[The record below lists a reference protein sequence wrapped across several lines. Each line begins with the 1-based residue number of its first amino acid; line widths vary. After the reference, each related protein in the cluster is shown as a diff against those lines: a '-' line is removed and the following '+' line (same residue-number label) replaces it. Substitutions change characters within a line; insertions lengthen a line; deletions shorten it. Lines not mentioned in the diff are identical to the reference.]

1 MDDKAI
7 NQLARSLAENLRGAR
22 ERRGISQAALAKACG
37 IPRSTIASIESG
49 SSNPTLGV
57 LARLSASLQLS
68 IEELLSPPHGAV
80 QLFPKGSLPV
90 RVSGRGGS
98 VTVHKLLPDPIPG
111 MEIDRMHLEPGAHKA
126 GVPHQAGTREYL
138 SCEQGELTLWV
149 EGERFDLRP
158 GDVAAFPG
166 DCRHSYRCA
175 AEAKCPAVG
184 FSVVVL
190 APASART
197 AH

>member
-1 MDDKAI
+1 MDDEAI
-7 NQLARSLAENLRGAR
+7 SQLGRNLAENLRGAR
-22 ERRGISQAALAKACG
+22 ERRGVSQAALAQACG

-57 LARLSASLQLS
+57 LSRLSASLQLS

-80 QLFPKGSLPV
+80 QLFRRGSLPV
-90 RVSGRGGS
+90 RVSGRDRS

-111 MEIDRMHLEPGAHKA
+111 MEIDRMQLEPGAHKA
-126 GVPHQAGTREYL
+126 GVPHQSGTREYL
-138 SCEQGELTLWV
+138 SCEQGALTLWV
-149 EGERFDLRP
+149 DGERFELRP

-175 AEAKCPAVG
+175 ADAQGPAVG

-190 APASART
+190 APASVRA
-197 AH
+197 AS

>member
-1 MDDKAI
+1 MDERTI
-7 NQLARSLAENLRGAR
+7 NQLGRNLAENLRRAR
-22 ERRGISQAALAKACG
+22 DRRGFSQAVLATACG

-57 LARLSASLQLS
+57 LSRLSASLQLS
-68 IEELLSPPHGAV
+68 IEEMLSPPHGAV
-80 QLFPKGSLPV
+80 QLFRKGSLPV
-90 RVSGRGGS
+90 RVSGRGDS

-126 GVPHQAGTREYL
+126 GVPHQRGTREYL
-138 SCEQGELTLWV
+138 SCERGALTLWV
-149 EGERFDLRP
+149 EGQRFDLRP

-175 AEAKCPAVG
+175 ADAEQAAVG

-190 APASART
+190 APASTRAVP
-197 AH
+197 